1 MMLTF
6 FVVVYLK
13 KWQKK
18 IIMQMGKMKI
28 CFLSRTD
35 KREPYSELWVGGGL
49 IFLIANN
56 GVQKQDDQE
65 VILIQILIY
74 SMVGK
79 ERWV

>member
-1 MMLTF
+1 
-6 FVVVYLK
+6 
-13 KWQKK
+13 
-18 IIMQMGKMKI
+18 MGKMKI

-56 GVQKQDDQE
+56 GVQKQDGERGDQE